1 METKRELFHKFP
13 TRTLMDVLAAGR
25 LLMAGKGSQ
34 AAVLAKGYR
43 CGCKM
48 LWEVRGGHEGRQ
60 AAS

>member
-1 METKRELFHKFP
+1 
-13 TRTLMDVLAAGR
+13 MDVLAAGR
-25 LLMAGKGSQ
+25 ALMAGQGSH